1 MAAEQIGA
9 RVRSAGLTRDIT
21 QEQLAEGVDKAVET
35 ISNIERGHSYTGL
48 ETLEKL
54 GQALEI
60 PIREFFEDY
69 EEARS
74 LSKRRFAVEA
84 ELRGRVR
91 SLTERELKVTL
102 EVTKAL
108 IQHRRG

>member
-1 MAAEQIGA
+1 MGMPGA
-9 RVRSAGLTRDIT
+9 RRENCGVAMDLKQHIGLKVREARLRRSLT
-21 QEQLAEGVDKAVET
+21 QQQLAEEVDKAVET

-60 PIREFFEDY
+60 PIREFFEEY

-91 SLTERELKVTL
+91 PLRKGS
-102 EVTKAL
+102 
-108 IQHRRG
+108 

>member
-9 RVRSAGLTRDIT
+9 RVRSAGITRDIT
-21 QEQLAEGVDKAVET
+21 QEQLAEEVDKAVET
-35 ISNIERGHSYTGL
+35 ISNIERGYSYTGL

-60 PIREFFEDY
+60 PIREFFEEY

-74 LSKRRFAVEA
+74 LSKLSLPKNPSAAGIIAIRCV
-84 ELRGRVR
+84 RV
-91 SLTERELKVTL
+91 
-102 EVTKAL
+102 
-108 IQHRRG
+108 